1 MEPSVHGTRSATK
14 QRNTMT
20 PKLAIAGG
28 GTGGHIAPM
37 LALAEEWT
45 SRFGKNS
52 VHLLCSG
59 NDLERSMLGHAGF
72 DYTALP
78 VSRPKSGLRS
88 KATTVITTALAVPT
102 ARKCLKRFGADA
114 LVCVGGYAGLP
125 GAMGASLLRVPVF
138 SLEAN
143 AVPGR
148 VTRAIARFARACY
161 AHMPLTTKLDC
172 RVEVVG
178 NPLRAAFSQPPEKTD
193 AKRALGLDSHLPTL
207 LVIGG
212 SQGAEALNNAI
223 LSAAPTFERGRF
235 SILHLTGPADLER
248 AERTWRATGISY
260 RAAAFTHNTA
270 TWFAAADVALTRSGA
285 GTISELLALG
295 VPMILVPFPQA
306 ADDHQR
312 ANALWVAG
320 SGAGVVAEQE
330 GLDAPRIRELMDAW
344 LLGRAARERASVAA
358 RSMSSPGATGLI
370 LDAILAEI
378 GLSEAPPNA
387 DLEERAAA

>member
-59 NDLERSMLGHAGF
+59 NDLERSMLSHAGLA
-72 DYTALP
+72 YTALP
-78 VSRPKSGLRS
+78 VSRPKAGLRS

-102 ARKCLKRFGADA
+102 ARKCLKRFGASA

-125 GAMGASLLRVPVF
+125 GAMGASLLRLPVF

-148 VTRAIARFARACY
+148 VTRAVARFARVCF
-161 AHMPLTTKLDC
+161 AHMPLVSKLDC
-172 RVEVVG
+172 KVEVVG
-178 NPLRAAFSQPPEKTD
+178 NPLRSAFKQPPAKAD
-193 AKRALGLDSHLPTL
+193 AKRALGLDSRLPTL
-207 LVIGG
+207 LIIGG
-212 SQGAEALNNAI
+212 SQGAEALNAAI
-223 LSAAPTFERGRF
+223 LSAAQTFDGKRF
-235 SILHLTGPADLER
+235 TILHLTGPSDLER
-248 AERTWRATGISY
+248 AERIWRGSGIGH
-260 RAAAFTHNTA
+260 RVAAFTHNTA
-270 TWFAAADVALTRSGA
+270 TWFAAADLAFTRSGA

-295 VPMILVPFPQA
+295 VPMIMVPFPHA

-312 ANALWVAG
+312 ANARWVAG
-320 SGAGVVAEQE
+320 FGAGVIAEQA
-330 GLDAPRIRELMDAW
+330 GLDAPRIRELLDQW
-344 LLGRAARERASVAA
+344 LLDASARERASLAA
-358 RSMSSPGATGLI
+358 TAMAVTDATQQI
-370 LDAILAEI
+370 ADAILSQI
-378 GLSEAPPNA
+378 VLSGSTPDA